1 MSAVLFEL
9 LNRALTEEMGVVVDT
24 TNAKQLSQNLHA
36 ITKGLDRYADLTIT
50 VPSTPNTVIIV
61 KKSVELDAPV
71 WEEGDLP
78 DV

>member
-9 LNRALTEEMGVVVDT
+9 LNRALTEPLGVVVDT
-24 TNAKQLSQNLHA
+24 PNAQQLSQRLHA
-36 ITKGLDRYADLTIT
+36 ITKDLDRFADLTIT

>member
-9 LNRALTEEMGVVVDT
+9 LNRALTEEMGLIIDT
-24 TNAKQLSQNLHA
+24 PNAQALSLKLHA
-36 ITKGLDRYADLTIT
+36 ITKDLDRYASLEIT

>member
-24 TNAKQLSQNLHA
+24 PNAKQLSQNLHA
-36 ITKGLDRYADLTIT
+36 ITKGLDRYASLTIT

-61 KKSVELDAPV
+61 KRSVELDAPV